1 MLRKL
6 RSQKRTVRVIL
17 ALVVCGLAVSLVGTF
32 AFTSLPSL
40 SGQVGGAGTAAAG
53 GREDEVQTLLTSI
66 RQHEVALKSQPQNAS
81 LWLEL
86 ANAQYDLGAKYFE
99 RQDWQA
105 GQKSFAQA
113 VASYERYLAL
123 VPDNVDA
130 RVDMAT
136 AAFYSN
142 QPEVARQNFT
152 KALEQAPQH
161 QIAHLN
167 YGIFLME
174 VDKNFEAAT
183 KHWQEVLKLNPQGPY
198 AQRAKELLASVQ
210 QKR

>member
-6 RSQKRTVRVIL
+6 RSQRRATRLIL
-17 ALVVCGLAVSLVGTF
+17 IIVVCGLAVSLVSTF

-40 SGQVGGAGTAAAG
+40 SGPAGKAETAAAG
-53 GREDEVQTLLTSI
+53 GGDDLQALLTTI
-66 RQHEVALKSQPQNAS
+66 RQHEVALKSQPQNAP

-99 RQDWQA
+99 RQDWSA

-113 VASYERYLAL
+113 VASYQRYLAL

-142 QPEVARQNFT
+142 QPEVARENFV
-152 KALEQAPQH
+152 KALEKAPQH
-161 QIAHLN
+161 PVAHLN
-167 YGIFLME
+167 YGIFLLE
-174 VDKNFEAAT
+174 VDKNREEAVR
-183 KHWQEVLKLNPQGPY
+183 HWQEVLRINPQGPY
-198 AQRAKELLASVQ
+198 AQKAQELLASVQ